1 MGHLPP
7 ATHPRGSVSSR
18 FFREATPARFWVLGQ
33 SQSPS
38 KRHHGPGAPSEKTA
52 AGENQT
58 LQGKVVSL
66 LKEQGVEAL
75 PKALDKHG
83 DDKSFKNPHVF
94 LSPC

>member
-1 MGHLPP
+1 M
-7 ATHPRGSVSSR
+7 
-18 FFREATPARFWVLGQ
+18 EATLARSWVLGQ

-38 KRHHGPGAPSEKTA
+38 KRHRSPGAPSETTA

-58 LQGKVVSL
+58 LQGKVSL
-66 LKEQGVEAL
+66 LEEQGVEAL

-83 DDKSFKNPHVF
+83 DDKSFKHPHVF